1 MRHESCVFQKG
12 NNMAF
17 PVVVQALWGPVFID
31 AGEIES
37 AERTPIGGNNVRLN
51 MASGSFITITGASA
65 RALRAIGVACP
76 GDSPE
81 PEGQSAADV
90 PEVLLNDFRGKR
102 FLAVES
108 VRVLPDGRVI

>member
-1 MRHESCVFQKG
+1 
-12 NNMAF
+12 MAF

-31 AGEIES
+31 AGDIES
-37 AERTPIGGNNVRLN
+37 AERTLIGGDNVRLN

-65 RALRAIGVACP
+65 LALRAIGVACP
-76 GDSPE
+76 GDTPE
-81 PEGQSAADV
+81 PEGQTAGDISD
-90 PEVLLNDFRGKR
+90 VLLNDFRGKR